1 MDKTITKKYVK
12 IAEDLMYSDEAI
24 NKIRSAKSEYEISQ
38 ILKNARHQYW
48 DQEEEKQLK
57 GELNERH

>member
-24 NKIRSAKSEYEISQ
+24 KKIRSAKSEYEISQ